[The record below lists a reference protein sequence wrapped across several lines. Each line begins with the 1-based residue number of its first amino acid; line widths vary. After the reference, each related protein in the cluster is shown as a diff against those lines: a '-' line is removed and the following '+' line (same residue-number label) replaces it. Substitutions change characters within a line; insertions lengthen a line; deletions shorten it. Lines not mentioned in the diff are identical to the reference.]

1 MVTWGPP
8 VIHRYSILLFIYT
21 IIIHIYI
28 YIYTLCVCIYISFYI
43 YIYRYIYVYTLYIYM
58 YIHISI
64 YIHIYLYIYI
74 YIHAFFHSQPVFPI
88 LLQNYIS
95 LSRYNGERERE
106 KVDIMLYI
114 NNTNAKINQ
123 ATHCI

>member
-1 MVTWGPP
+1 MY
-8 VIHRYSILLFIYT
+8 IHYIYICIYT
-21 IIIHIYI
+21 IYICIYTYL
-28 YIYTLCVCIYISFYI
+28 YIYT
-43 YIYRYIYVYTLYIYM
+43 
-58 YIHISI
+58 HISI
-64 YIHIYLYIYI
+64 YIHI